1 MHIVCTCDLL
11 NRFYKIHS
19 GHRKTTNAEVT
30 WSLTWKAGK
39 QRSVLQCTI
48 DADCIHA
55 IKSNRKEYQ
64 LMTLMIKKNRQK
76 SFQF

>member
-30 WSLTWKAGK
+30 WSLTWNAGK
-39 QRSVLQCTI
+39 QRSVLQWT
-48 DADCIHA
+48 ADVYCIHA
-55 IKSNRKEYQ
+55 FKSNRKKYQ
-64 LMTLMIKKNRQK
+64 VIMIKKNRRK
-76 SFQF
+76 NFQF